1 MKRPAALLKNDPRSL
16 AERGRLVA
24 ELLAGSWRSPAPPV
38 GTSGEDLNGLTALL
52 ISSGAGGLAWCRVR
66 QTDLREAPFA
76 RQLRQAYR
84 FHSLQSALHHRSLKR
99 VIPLLRSAG
108 VEPVLVKGW
117 AIARLYPEIGMRPYS
132 DLDLCVT
139 PDHYASANAVLKSPE
154 TQGCDV
160 DLHVGFGKFYDRQTE
175 DIFAHSQLAML
186 DDLQVRV
193 PRAEDHLRLLCVHL
207 LRHGAVR
214 PLWLCDIGLL
224 LETRGD
230 GFDWDRCLAGSR
242 RQADWVACVI
252 GLAHQLLGA
261 KVEGTPVA
269 KRARNLPR
277 WMVPAVL
284 KEWGIP
290 YVFPAQ
296 VAVYLRNPFRMWRG
310 LVSELPRHWP
320 NPIEATASVRGPF
333 NDAPRLPFQLGHVV
347 SRSAALLAQLT
358 GFSGDGAHREEEL
371 TRS

>member
-1 MKRPAALLKNDPRSL
+1 M
-16 AERGRLVA
+16 
-24 ELLAGSWRSPAPPV
+24 
-38 GTSGEDLNGLTALL
+38 
-52 ISSGAGGLAWCRVR
+52 
-66 QTDLREAPFA
+66 

-84 FHSLQSALHHRSLKR
+84 YQSLQSALHHRNLKQ
-99 VIPLLRSAG
+99 VIPLLRSVG
-108 VEPVLVKGW
+108 VDPLLVKGW
-117 AIARLYPEIGMRPYS
+117 AIARLYPELGMRPYS

-139 PDHYASANAVLKSPE
+139 PDHYARAEAVLKRPDIL
-154 TQGCDV
+154 QCDV
-160 DLHVGFGKFYDRQTE
+160 DLHVGFGKFYDKQTE
-175 DIFAHSQLAML
+175 DMFAHSELVKL
-186 DDLQVRV
+186 DGLEVRV
-193 PRAEDHLRLLCVHL
+193 PSAEDHLRLLCVHL

-261 KVEGTPVA
+261 KVEGTPIA
-269 KRARNLPR
+269 ERARNLPR

-290 YVFPAQ
+290 YAFPAQ
-296 VAVYLRNPFRMWRG
+296 VAVYLRSPFRMWRG
-310 LVSELPRHWP
+310 LLGELPRHWP
-320 NPIEATASVRGPF
+320 NPIEATASVRGSF

-347 SRSAALLAQLT
+347 SRSAALLFQLP
-358 GFSGDGAHREEEL
+358 GMISR
-371 TRS
+371 RSSF